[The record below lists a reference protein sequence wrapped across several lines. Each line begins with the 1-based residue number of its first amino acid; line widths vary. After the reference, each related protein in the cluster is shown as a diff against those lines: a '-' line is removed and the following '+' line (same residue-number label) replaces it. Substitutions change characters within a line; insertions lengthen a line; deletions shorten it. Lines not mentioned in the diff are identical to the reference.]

1 LQKLTRDFLIF
12 VSEFSL
18 QRTIFRQVLCFIIN
32 QIKIMARSVFSI
44 TGLIVIVIFSISCVS
59 GKKFSSLQDT
69 SRQFMNERDAFKTDN
84 IELEMQNKELTA
96 KLASLEKE
104 IGSVKQDITTVQG
117 ERDKAVEDYNKIS
130 SKYNEL
136 QNAQEDLIKGNVKET
151 QKLLTELQAAQENLQ
166 KKEDLLRQLEQT
178 LDTKKSSLDE
188 LTFELEKRNARMA
201 ELEKILDA
209 QKKIVQDLK
218 NKVSEALLGFENNGL
233 TVTMK
238 NGKVYVSLDEKLLFK
253 SASWDID
260 ANGRNALKKLANVLE
275 KNPDIQVQIEGHTDN
290 VPYNPGSGQLKDN
303 WDLSVK
309 RATTVVR
316 VLLEGSKI
324 NPKRLTASGR
334 SEYQPVDE
342 RNIQDARQKNR
353 RTEIVLT
360 PDLTELYQLI
370 DKY

>member
-1 LQKLTRDFLIF
+1 MSKSVLLILGTIALV
-12 VSEFSL
+12 VS
-18 QRTIFRQVLCFIIN
+18 
-32 QIKIMARSVFSI
+32 SV
-44 TGLIVIVIFSISCVS
+44 SCVS

-69 SRQFMNERDAFKTDN
+69 SKQFMDERDSYKADN
-84 IELEMQNKELTA
+84 IGLEMENRELLA
-96 KLASLEKE
+96 KLELLEKE
-104 IGSVKQDITTVQG
+104 IGGVKQEISAVQN
-117 ERDKAVEDYNKIS
+117 ERDKAVEDFNNISERYND
-130 SKYNEL
+130 L

-151 QKLLTELQAAQENLQ
+151 QKLLSELQAAQENLQ
-166 KKEDLLRQLEQT
+166 KKEDLLRQLEMN

-201 ELEKILDA
+201 ELEKILDG
-209 QKKIVQDLK
+209 QKRIVQDLK
-218 NKVSEALLGFENNGL
+218 SKVSEALLGFENNGL

-253 SASWDID
+253 SGSYDID
-260 ANGRNALKKLANVLE
+260 ANGRNALKKLAGVLE
-275 KNPDIQVQIEGHTDN
+275 KNPDIQITIEGHTDN

-324 NPKRLTASGR
+324 DAKRLTASGR
-334 SEYQPVDE
+334 SEYLPVDN
-342 RNIQDARQKNR
+342 RNTQDARQKNR

-360 PDLTELYQLI
+360 PDLTELYRLI

>member
-1 LQKLTRDFLIF
+1 MSK
-12 VSEFSL
+12 
-18 QRTIFRQVLCFIIN
+18 
-32 QIKIMARSVFSI
+32 SVFSI
-44 TGLIVIVIFSISCVS
+44 TGFILIVMFSVSCVS
-59 GKKFSSLQDT
+59 ARKFSSLQDT
-69 SRQFMNERDAFKTDN
+69 SKQFMNERDAFKTDN
-84 IELEMQNKELTA
+84 IGLEMKNRELEA
-96 KLASLEKE
+96 KLSTLEKE
-104 IGSVKQDITTVQG
+104 MGNIKQEITTAQSA
-117 ERDKAVEDYNKIS
+117 RDKAVEDFNKIS
-130 SKYNEL
+130 SRYTEL

-151 QKLLTELQAAQENLQ
+151 QKLLAELTAAQENLQ
-166 KKEDLLRQLEQT
+166 KKEDLLRQLGQN
-178 LDTKKSSLDE
+178 LDTKKASLDE
-188 LTFELEKRNARMA
+188 LTFELEKKNARMA

-218 NKVSEALLGFENNGL
+218 TKVSEALLGFENNGL

-260 ANGRNALKKLANVLE
+260 ANGKNALKKLAGVLE
-275 KNPDIQVQIEGHTDN
+275 KNPDIQVMIEGHTDN
-290 VPYNPGSGQLKDN
+290 VPYNPGNSQLKDN

-324 NPKRLTASGR
+324 DAKRLTASGR
-334 SEYQPVDE
+334 SEYLPVDG
-342 RNIQDARQKNR
+342 RNTQDARQKNR

-370 DKY
+370 NKY